1 MDRDR
6 FLVAYSV
13 IVCLVLLVL
22 GGHFLLYEEWEL
34 PPQPLLEQY
43 WAGKM
48 PFRVEPNES
57 VTVTYTIIYNW
68 TTWGGEQWNSL
79 NGTYLLIQNRRTPA
93 NTFEVREYDIGSY
106 NGEVVTEN
114 ANFTAKVYSPSNELL
129 NEQNKSDHFGISW
142 FIEKPGTY
150 HIVIVNLNQ
159 TEPLEILGTFQFTRN
174 RFYRPYARFGYV
186 TFSLAL
192 ILPLGVLIRKLKRH

>member
-1 MDRDR
+1 MGRDS
-6 FLVAYSV
+6 FLTAYSV

-34 PPQPLLEQY
+34 PPQPPLEQY
-43 WAGKM
+43 WAGRI
-48 PFRVEPNES
+48 PFRVEPNQS
-57 VTVTYTIIYNW
+57 VAVTYTIIYNR
-68 TTWGGEQWNSL
+68 TAYGSKSGPTSL
-79 NGTYLLIQNRRTPA
+79 EIGDRDPPA

-114 ANFTAKVYSPSNELL
+114 ANFTVKVYSPSSELL

-142 FIEKPGTY
+142 FIDKPSTY
-150 HIVIVNLNQ
+150 RIVIANLNP
-159 TEPLEILGTFQFTRN
+159 TETLEIVGTFQFTRN

-186 TFSLAL
+186 IFSLAL
-192 ILPLGVLIRKLKRH
+192 VFPLGALIRKLKRH